1 MTIAQDRLTG
11 LFRQMESD
19 YPGGVSNT
27 STAKFNNIRDYLS
40 ELFLIQND
48 DVYIVGAG
56 KKRSTNLPIRLSQ
69 GEQATKHTKLGIGFV
84 ESDGKKTLEDL
95 TTSASKTITN
105 YESRG
110 QLLYDSI
117 ILVLVDTS
125 GTHVSRMFNYNGNSF
140 DSILREN
147 FPDAEIVDVRSE
159 NATPPYTP
167 TSGELIG
174 KLYTDLE
181 SKALLSFGSDSLA
194 KLIASLL
201 AKRFLILTGLSGSG
215 KTKLAQAFATWTT
228 EEEEDTELIPVG
240 ADWTSRDNVLGYV
253 DTINGKYRKEA
264 ALELILKTQA
274 NCESE
279 DEPTRPFFLI
289 LDEMNLSHVERYF
302 ADFLSAIE
310 SEKAIPMHREDGDL
324 DGVPQD
330 LALPKNLFVIGTVN
344 VDETT
349 YMFSPKVLDRANTI
363 EFRVD
368 PNDFDTFMDEAKPI
382 DLSKLREDGKGLGSG
397 YGPALVEEANK
408 SVTLKGEDNDS
419 HEALKQEMGVLIRLF
434 ASTGWEFGYRTGK
447 EVSRFVYFHKLLTET
462 DWKFDDAL
470 DAQIVQKL
478 MPKLNGSEDKLRA
491 ILKALAWYSSGFVK
505 IPDKTAGEDP
515 GAYYQ
520 RLADKFTQLSG
531 KSSPED
537 LAKALREKSN
547 PLDGANAG
555 SEFEGIDVEAV
566 EWNKERAKLPLTF
579 DKTLRMWKA
588 ARLNGFTSYAEN

>member
-1 MTIAQDRLTG
+1 M
-11 LFRQMESD
+11 
-19 YPGGVSNT
+19 
-27 STAKFNNIRDYLS
+27 
-40 ELFLIQND
+40 
-48 DVYIVGAG
+48 
-56 KKRSTNLPIRLSQ
+56 
-69 GEQATKHTKLGIGFV
+69 
-84 ESDGKKTLEDL
+84 DL
-95 TTSASKTITN
+95 TDINPFSD
-105 YESRG
+105 SRTRG
-110 QLLYDSI
+110 I
-117 ILVLVDTS
+117 ELVDTLTQS
-125 GTHVSRMFNYNGNSF
+125 SVSF
-140 DSILREN
+140 
-147 FPDAEIVDVRSE
+147 
-159 NATPPYTP
+159 
-167 TSGELIG
+167 
-174 KLYTDLE
+174 TDLFTLVE
-181 SKALLSFGSDSLA
+181 KFAAATSTPQCGLSLGRDMISRFA
-194 KLIASLL
+194 TSLL

-215 KTKLAQAFATWTT
+215 KTKLAQAFATWIT
-228 EEEEDTELIPVG
+228 EEEQDTELIPVG
-240 ADWTSRDNVLGYV
+240 ADWTSRENVLGYV

-264 ALELILKTQA
+264 ALELILKAQA
-274 NCESE
+274 NCESD
-279 DEPTRPFFLI
+279 DEATRPFFLI

-330 LALPKNLFVIGTVN
+330 FALPENLFVIGTVN

-363 EFRVD
+363 EFRVN

-382 DLSKLREDGKGLGSG
+382 ALEKLRQDGKGLGSG
-397 YGPALVEEANK
+397 YGSALVEQANK

-447 EVSRFVYFHKLLTET
+447 EVSRFVYFHKLLTES
-462 DWKFDDAL
+462 DWDFDDAL

-505 IPDKTAGEDP
+505 IPDKTEEAKKDP

-520 RLADKFTQLSG
+520 RLADSFTQLSG

-537 LAKALREKSN
+537 LARALREQSN
-547 PLDGANAG
+547 PLEGAKAG
-555 SEFEGIDVEAV
+555 SEFEGIDVEAA
-566 EWNKERAKLPLTF
+566 EWNKETAKLPLTF